1 VKKQKL
7 QTEVDKLKRLKDAK
21 KCDALDYQFCV
32 TDVADA
38 YLGDID
44 YNNEQEVDQAIIKT
58 YSGDKMITEAKR
70 QLDFL
75 QDQLADC
82 YGYNGKLDSYKLDK
96 EFPHILPEMRQLK
109 RFLKKWEGAV

>member
-1 VKKQKL
+1 MKKQKL

-32 TDVADA
+32 IDVEDA

-44 YNNEQEVDQAIIKT
+44 YDNEQEVDQAIIKT
-58 YSGDKMITEAKR
+58 YSGDKMITEAKH
-70 QLDFL
+70 QLDKL
-75 QDQLADC
+75 QDQLNDC
-82 YGYNGKLDSYKLDK
+82 YGYDGKLDRVLLDD
-96 EFPHILPEMRQLK
+96 FSHILPEMRQLK